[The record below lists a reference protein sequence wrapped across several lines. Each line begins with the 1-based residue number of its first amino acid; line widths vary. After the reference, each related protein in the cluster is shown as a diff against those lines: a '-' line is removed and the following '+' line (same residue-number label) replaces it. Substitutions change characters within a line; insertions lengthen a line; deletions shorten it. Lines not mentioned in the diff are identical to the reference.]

1 MIEFNLK
8 DIKVWDIVYD
18 RYGKFLKILYINE
31 TKICLYFYVNKTTM
45 FLHKEV
51 LKHKKYRYID
61 RRPWRQK
68 LLWIK

>member
-18 RYGKFLKILYINE
+18 KWGKFFKVLNINE
-31 TKICLYFYVNKTTM
+31 NKICLYFYTNKTNVS
-45 FLHKEV
+45 LYKEV
-51 LKHKKYRYID
+51 LKYKKYLYID
-61 RRPWRQK
+61 RRPWWQK